1 MRYDDLPVFKASY
14 DLVLEVFTWS
24 QHMKREYRYS
34 LGEEVKKELVKLIM
48 SVYRANVTKDKE
60 PHIRAAR
67 ENIEMVRLQ
76 IRLLRDLR
84 QVPIKNV
91 VKVNLHID
99 EISKQL
105 AAWHRS
111 VEKRRTQ
118 QTDENENITEE

>member
-60 PHIRAAR
+60 PYIRTAR
-67 ENIEMVRLQ
+67 ENVEMARLQ
-76 IRLLRDLR
+76 IRLLRDLG
-84 QVPIKNV
+84 QVPIKHV
-91 VKVNLHID
+91 TKVNLHID
-99 EISKQL
+99 DISKQL
-105 AAWHRS
+105 TAWHNA
-111 VEKRRTQ
+111 VEKKRTHKPEE
-118 QTDENENITEE
+118 ENVA